1 MTVVPVNTQIIAL
14 QTGDGPPFFI
24 VDGYPDFL
32 DVVKLMGSGQPV
44 LSLIAQEDT
53 QSTSSN
59 YDIPEEAAT
68 HVKNILACQPCGP
81 YMLGGCSA
89 SAIVA
94 YEVAQQLRA
103 LGHEVGLLVMFDQ
116 PNPYFMREYSH
127 FWRSLSSYRDDLS
140 RLRWTEFPGWAMGKV
155 RGLIDG
161 RVLWLQAKLGLGRGI
176 SQTSEDFGPL
186 TSRIEAARRYRPAP
200 YAGRFLLVKRTRHF
214 TGRYLDPSFG
224 WSEAVQGKIDI
235 CKVSATEHLEIFKSE
250 PDRVAVGRALR
261 RGIDEALGAS
271 SNRAELALPTVDT
284 YEPCAS

>member
-1 MTVVPVNTQIIAL
+1 MRRKFYTVLRNGTKTMTVVPVNTQIIAL

-103 LGHEVGLLVMFDQ
+103 
-116 PNPYFMREYSH
+116 
-127 FWRSLSSYRDDLS
+127 
-140 RLRWTEFPGWAMGKV
+140 
-155 RGLIDG
+155 
-161 RVLWLQAKLGLGRGI
+161 
-176 SQTSEDFGPL
+176 
-186 TSRIEAARRYRPAP
+186 
-200 YAGRFLLVKRTRHF
+200 RFLRFPHRH
-214 TGRYLDPSFG
+214 LPAEQDPQS
-224 WSEAVQGKIDI
+224 
-235 CKVSATEHLEIFKSE
+235 T
-250 PDRVAVGRALR
+250 
-261 RGIDEALGAS
+261 
-271 SNRAELALPTVDT
+271 
-284 YEPCAS
+284 